1 MPFNKIMVK
10 INENWLFKTILTVRS
25 YRMTHIDNF
34 DSLRMQNDEIGSL
47 DPKMILIRAK
57 SKFVRDMYTLY
68 SQIMVILTLCTIIY
82 YF

>member
-25 YRMTHIDNF
+25 YGMTHIDNF
-34 DSLRMQNDEIGSL
+34 DSLRTQNDEIGSL
-47 DPKMILIRAK
+47 DPKMILVQAK
-57 SKFVRDMYTLY
+57 SKFVRDIYTLY
-68 SQIMVILTLCTIIY
+68 PPTMVILTLCTLIY